1 MVEVDGYKYHEENTV
16 QASRDLMKNHIL
28 ELYEIPLLRFNTNGS
43 REKLKIVEELK
54 NYFAMSNI

>member
-1 MVEVDGYKYHEENTV
+1 
-16 QASRDLMKNHIL
+16 MKNHIL